1 MNIELFIN
9 ILNIVSAFGSNNWLS
24 AGISVLI
31 FIYNLYLKLR
41 KRSLMSLVF
50 DSQKENKSAGSR
62 VSMIFKIKFII
73 YTIVSMYA
81 LCMAILHFFDDME
94 YKDYFK
100 IFNREETDSDYY

>member
-24 AGISVLI
+24 AGISVII

-100 IFNREETDSDYY
+100 INREETDSDYY

>member
-1 MNIELFIN
+1 
-9 ILNIVSAFGSNNWLS
+9 
-24 AGISVLI
+24 
-31 FIYNLYLKLR
+31 
-41 KRSLMSLVF
+41 MSLIF

>member
-9 ILNIVSAFGSNNWLS
+9 ILNIASAFGSNNWLS
-24 AGISVLI
+24 VGISVII
-31 FIYNLYLKLR
+31 FLYNIYLKLR
-41 KRSLMSLVF
+41 KRWLMSLIF